1 MKFVVD
7 DKVFEKVPDM
17 YIGVVAAKGID
28 NAGDYPEIGA
38 LLDSAIAAAQ
48 AIDDKQDLQD
58 INYRKLR
65 ETLLTYKQILTLPA
79 E

>member
-1 MKFVVD
+1 MEP
-7 DKVFEKVPDM
+7 VFMVL
-17 YIGVVAAKGID
+17 GQSA
-28 NAGDYPEIGA
+28 
-38 LLDSAIAAAQ
+38 AIAAAQ

-58 INYRKLR
+58 LNYRKLR